1 MLRSV
6 SAPSSVTKT
15 SPCWNGL
22 SVPGSTFR
30 YGSNFC
36 RLTRS
41 PRLSSR
47 HPIDDAAIPLPSDET
62 TPPVTK
68 MYLAILN
75 HPCQSSFKQLV
86 HPFQVVWRVHAYGFI
101 LGFDYADLVPVLERA
116 QLLQALGFLKRADRH
131 IGIPHQEIAAVNI
144 KSDVLEVDP
153 RRRMLRGLIPGIRV
167 GRKGTI
173 CGVFEAVG

>member
-1 MLRSV
+1 MTTSTSVEIRLMAALISFVTCGITCTVLPRSRSV

-75 HPCQSSFKQLV
+75 HPRQSSFKQLV

-101 LGFDYADLVPVLERA
+101 CRFDHADLVPV
-116 QLLQALGFLKRADRH
+116 
-131 IGIPHQEIAAVNI
+131 
-144 KSDVLEVDP
+144 
-153 RRRMLRGLIPGIRV
+153 
-167 GRKGTI
+167 
-173 CGVFEAVG
+173 